1 MTQEE
6 KLDEV
11 LEAMQKDG
19 NVDRDTI
26 HTVLLGSI
34 ADSLA
39 IIADCITKEEHS

>member
-19 NVDRDTI
+19 NVDIDTI

-34 ADSLA
+34 ANCLA
-39 IIADCITKEEHS
+39 IIADCMTKEAQS